1 MWARR
6 KGDPSSQP
14 FLFSPSSGPGLLCW
28 LPPQWLCPGHWH
40 GDWQVKLMGIWGGL
54 LCAPQELSLD
64 HLPLPSLLPQSLQRM
79 IIRYTNCLPGL
90 DLPTFLWSQPLSLI
104 FSGVLPSGPTD
115 CHLSLPDQLTP
126 PLPPCLLLIIA
137 CSHGIQRLAHSRC
150 SANVACLNEWVM
162 TCPWGPSRNMT
173 ERR

>member
-1 MWARR
+1 MKKDPESTVKGGIFSLRADMLKERRAVSRASASAGYWRAAAGGESPHARLRVASEAGEVWARW

-79 IIRYTNCLPGL
+79 IIRY
-90 DLPTFLWSQPLSLI
+90 
-104 FSGVLPSGPTD
+104 
-115 CHLSLPDQLTP
+115 QLFTRP
-126 PLPPCLLLIIA
+126 
-137 CSHGIQRLAHSRC
+137 
-150 SANVACLNEWVM
+150 
-162 TCPWGPSRNMT
+162 
-173 ERR
+173 